1 MAGQEIAMDNALG
14 SAMGSYALIQ
24 PYFKCLLETNP
35 NSLVAMETEKDNSG
49 VERFKY
55 LFFALDACV
64 QGYAYMRKVI
74 VIDGTHLRGRY
85 GGCLVAASAQDANFQ
100 VFPIAFG
107 IVNSKNDEAWTWF
120 MTKLTEALPDDPE
133 LVFASD
139 RHNSI
144 TPASVR

>member
-1 MAGQEIAMDNALG
+1 MDNALG
-14 SAMGSYALIQ
+14 SVMGSYALIQ
-24 PYFKCLLETNP
+24 PYFKRLLETNP
-35 NSLVAMETEKDNSG
+35 NSLVVMETEKDNSG

-55 LFFALDACV
+55 LFFALHACV

-74 VIDGTHLRGRY
+74 VIDGTHLRGQY

-107 IVNSKNDEAWTWF
+107 IVNNENNEAW
-120 MTKLTEALPDDPE
+120 TKLTEAITDDPE
-133 LVFASD
+133 LVFVFE

-144 TPASVR
+144 YASIRKVIW